1 MGEKKEKK
9 NSYITISAIL
19 LAVIPMLL
27 SLIMSVFLTI
37 NQYNQSTAALQS
49 TSDTI
54 ANYISQTY
62 QNATKGVGT
71 ESRLP
76 VYAASLSDPSDSD
89 TKAQAQ
95 ALMDAAT
102 STNTNVANSY
112 IVDASGKVYIA
123 TEASMVG
130 TDMSD
135 SESYTALSSKSST
148 YCVMDLDNN
157 EPILLVGN
165 RIESGGQFVGYLVR
179 IVRLP
184 LVTTLAQ
191 QAGAGGTKI
200 ILLGPDQNLV
210 YTPNEDGTAVTAA
223 IEERDSLTELRDKV
237 TTSDNADET
246 SETGQ
251 VLFTLDDV
259 QTVGAY
265 TDITE
270 VDWIVTACIP
280 KAVLMYDVNRL
291 QLFNLLLTLALTTA
305 TVLITRSLI
314 AKVIKPFSRCNTVL
328 GEYLNEDYDSRI
340 DENSG
345 IDQAS
350 QIGGKI
356 NELGDVL
363 IEKNKEIDQC
373 RQTIRRLITLDERT
387 KLMSRSA
394 IYNRIAQLFGH
405 TENQALVMMDINGY
419 KPLVSL
425 YGQGFGT
432 KMLEEAATVLKRF
445 TSKRVDIA
453 RLGDDDFLLFYSN
466 FKSEEQVLEQ
476 VLKIMKEIG
485 EISNIDGQ
493 EISLQ
498 VNAGIVYLDDEITS
512 RTVWMRSAD
521 EAKFLAKQSPKHYYI
536 YEGAAPDAKAEDDDR
551 TAAENVP
558 APNLENVIN
567 GDRSDFYIAGD
578 SRSELDTGDFPG
590 PHNFKN
596 SDDADRHEDPY
607 DSDDIHNSDDP
618 DDPDNSADPDD
629 PDNG

>member
-62 QNATKGVGT
+62 QNATKGVGV

-76 VYAASLSDPSDSD
+76 VYAASLSDPSDAE

-95 ALMDAAT
+95 ALMDTAT
-102 STNTNVANSY
+102 STNTNVVNSY

-130 TDMSD
+130 TDVSD

-356 NELGDVL
+356 NEIGDVL